1 MTAAAVPSGGTPG
14 ASAPTAPAAPALE
27 VHGQGP
33 DDSAYPVSAFA
44 AEAVGEFALAV
55 AELVGAPTATVDAAL
70 ARAWF
75 TEAVRLREPGP
86 SPWNPLSTDY
96 RAADGWVRL
105 HMNAPAHRAAALGV
119 LGLGDGD
126 NAAGVAGTVT
136 GPDRDAVAAAARTW
150 RALDLEEAVIAAG
163 GCAGALRSV
172 GEWAAH
178 PQGVATAAQ
187 PLVVSTPTRRAEVPW
202 PTGTPDRP
210 LAGVRVLDLTRVI
223 AGPVATRALALLGAD
238 VLRVDPPDWDEPGV
252 THDTTL
258 GKRCARLDAHDV
270 ERASTL
276 AALLAE
282 AHVLVHGLRPGALDS
297 LGLDADT
304 RRAIAPGLVEVQ
316 VSAYGPS
323 GPWAE
328 RRGFDSVVQL
338 VTGIADARTDLDPD
352 ATPHA
357 LPVQALDHATGWFA
371 AASAVRG
378 IARARETGEGSAHH
392 LTLARTALELQR
404 RKDARGTSPTPG
416 AAATTPPVAPAT
428 PAVSAPP
435 MTSAAAAPELPTHP
449 MQSPLGTVDV
459 LAAPFAVDGVRAEAL
474 TPPRPLGSDPADWH
488 ATDADTGRRRREA
501 RVIRV
506 PRRRVPV
513 WAALSGLGVW
523 ALQGVPLTVGA
534 AIIGEPVPDPGW
546 WTSPIWAAGA
556 AAQALAL
563 WLTWLALSR
572 VTSIVGVLAATLPIG
587 MLAHF
592 AAATAVALATGAAA
606 PPALEAGFTLLAL
619 HWASGAALVAS
630 SLPIALMLTPLGA
643 GSSGLGRSTAPRYAR
658 RGRRSR

>member
-1 MTAAAVPSGGTPG
+1 MTAAAEPIDG
-14 ASAPTAPAAPALE
+14 APALE
-27 VHGQGP
+27 ILGQGP
-33 DDSAYPVSAFA
+33 DDAAYPVSAFA

-126 NAAGVAGTVT
+126 NAADVAGAVT
-136 GPDRDAVAAAARTW
+136 GPDRDAVAAAARAW
-150 RALDLEEAVIAAG
+150 RALDLEEAVMAAG

-178 PQGVATAAQ
+178 PQGIATAAQ
-187 PLVVSTPTRRAEVPW
+187 PLVVSTPTTRTDAAW
-202 PTGTPDRP
+202 PTGTRDRP

-270 ERASTL
+270 EGASTL

-316 VSAYGPS
+316 LSAYGPT
-323 GPWAE
+323 GPWAD

-338 VTGIADARTDLDPD
+338 VTGIADARSDVDPV
-352 ATPHA
+352 AAPHA

-371 AASAVRG
+371 AAAAVRG
-378 IARARETGEGSAHH
+378 IAHARATREGSAHH
-392 LTLARTALELQR
+392 LSLARTSLELQR
-404 RKDARGTSPTPG
+404 RRDARP
-416 AAATTPPVAPAT
+416 APAAHVT
-428 PAVSAPP
+428 PAPPAAP
-435 MTSAAAAPELPTHP
+435 TPELPTHP
-449 MQSPLGTVDV
+449 MQSPFGTVDV
-459 LAAPFAVDGVRAEAL
+459 LAAPFTVDGVRAEAL

-488 ATDADTGRRRREA
+488 AAAADTGRRRREA

-506 PRRRVPV
+506 PRRRVPL

-587 MLAHF
+587 MLAHL

-606 PPALEAGFTLLAL
+606 PPALDAAFTLLAL

-630 SLPIALMLTPLGA
+630 ALPIALMLTPLGA
-643 GSSGLGRSTAPRYAR
+643 GSSGLGRRTAPRYAR